1 MRRLRTVRTVR
12 TVKSVRPAMRGLTL
26 DTGALIAFERADRAI
41 ASRLKEALEGGRSI
55 TVPTVVVVEAWR
67 GGGRSARLGPL
78 LEACRV
84 EALSEPLARRAGELL
99 AKTPGAT
106 PIDAVVAASAAAR
119 GDVVVTSDRDD
130 LVSLAAHCSGVDVI
144 GIP

>member
-1 MRRLRTVRTVR
+1 MRRVRVGTFM
-12 TVKSVRPAMRGLTL
+12 PATRGLTL
-26 DTGALIAFERADRAI
+26 DTGALIAYERADRAM
-41 ASRLKEALEGGRSI
+41 ASRLKEALESGRSI

-99 AKTPGAT
+99 AKAPGAT
-106 PIDAVVAASAAAR
+106 PIDAVVSVSAAAR
-119 GDVVVTSDRDD
+119 GDVVVTSDVDD
-130 LVSLAAHCSGVDVI
+130 LVRLAAHCSGFDVV
-144 GIP
+144 GIS